1 MDTTLVVAL
10 LAGTMSLLL
19 FGAALFLLAVVGM
32 VVWTARGRD
41 RAAALRAITP
51 VPVTRTTS
59 PDTLAPTTGAP
70 VGGPALLGF
79 FDDESSVPGLGGGQ
93 PGLFQGRPGWDDSEE
108 GQATEI
114 FSAHAASGDLAEF
127 ALYEGDEATG
137 RFSKGGEPR

>member
-1 MDTTLVVAL
+1 MEPTLVLAL
-10 LAGTMSLLL
+10 LAATMSLLL
-19 FGAALFLLAVVGM
+19 LGATVFLLAMVGV

-41 RAAALRAITP
+41 RAAVLRAITP
-51 VPVTRTTS
+51 VPLARVTS
-59 PDTLAPTTGAP
+59 PDTLAPATGAP

-79 FDDESSVPGLGGGQ
+79 FDDESSVPGLGNGQ
-93 PGLFQGRPGWDDSEE
+93 AGLFEGRPGWDDSEE
-108 GQATEI
+108 AQATEI